1 MDGCVMV
8 VRWWGIGNADGR
20 LKDAVWWIGD
30 DGSVVVTGGCI
41 YGG

>member
-8 VRWWGIGNADGR
+8 VGWWGIKDAGRR

-30 DGSVVVTGGCI
+30 GGSVIVDRGCMHGG
-41 YGG
+41 